1 MLDWKQKWLNVP
13 SMSKR
18 EEFDFL
24 RLKTMDSEHWRRFLI
39 NEIFDMQEKQDVTNG
54 RIRKLEA
61 FRIFS
66 MGVVARF
73 TVTCNP
79 TCFLIT
85 PLLII
90 SNIGLSTRIVY
101 HSTSGSDIARIF
113 SLMLSSDMRGPLP
126 SLSSDSSLASLVAL
140 SIFIGDGFCT

>member
-1 MLDWKQKWLNVP
+1 VLDWKQKWLNVP

-66 MGVVARF
+66 MGVVA
-73 TVTCNP
+73 TLV
-79 TCFLIT
+79 
-85 PLLII
+85 
-90 SNIGLSTRIVY
+90 IVVVPIAIDW
-101 HSTSGSDIARIF
+101 TSKY
-113 SLMLSSDMRGPLP
+113 L
-126 SLSSDSSLASLVAL
+126 
-140 SIFIGDGFCT
+140 

>member
-1 MLDWKQKWLNVP
+1 
-13 SMSKR
+13 MSKR

-66 MGVVARF
+66 MGVVA
-73 TVTCNP
+73 TLV
-79 TCFLIT
+79 
-85 PLLII
+85 
-90 SNIGLSTRIVY
+90 IVVVPIAIDW
-101 HSTSGSDIARIF
+101 TSKY
-113 SLMLSSDMRGPLP
+113 L
-126 SLSSDSSLASLVAL
+126 
-140 SIFIGDGFCT
+140 